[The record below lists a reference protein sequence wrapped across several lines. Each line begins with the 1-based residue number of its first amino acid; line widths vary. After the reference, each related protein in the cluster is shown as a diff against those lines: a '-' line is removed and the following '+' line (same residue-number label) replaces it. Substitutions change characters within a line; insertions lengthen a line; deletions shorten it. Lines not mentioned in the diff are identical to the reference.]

1 LFSKKPAVGI
11 ASIEKEVIGVYP
23 NPASKSLTINTTKD
37 IQSVVIYNALGQ
49 VVLTTSPNTNDV
61 NIDIDSLPNGFYTV
75 KATINGVDTFKKIIK
90 E

>member
-1 LFSKKPAVGI
+1 M
-11 ASIEKEVIGVYP
+11 
-23 NPASKSLTINTTKD
+23 
-37 IQSVVIYNALGQ
+37 GQ